1 MKGDLKVDR
10 ILEIFYRAMKGEAL
24 SAAKLAEEYKVSTRS
39 ITRDLTNIKM
49 FLTEHRDSIGNSE
62 LVYSSSDHCYR
73 LELDNFLTNKEL
85 LAMTKVLIGVKAF
98 GHKELLQL
106 LNKLKAHTSTGDR
119 KALENLLHKELY
131 HYTSIK
137 FDCESIVE
145 SLWSVSECIDKQQPI
160 TITYYR
166 MDRQQHKYKLKPIA
180 IMFAEYYFYLLAY
193 KYEGEESIPY
203 YFRIDRI
210 TNIVKHREKYEL
222 TREQNFDEGSLRQ
235 RSQFMWPGKL
245 RHIRFEFTGPSVQ
258 AILDRL
264 PTARII
270 DAQGKKYT
278 LEAEV
283 YGDGIKMYLLSQGS
297 WVKVLAPQE
306 FREEMQAEAEKMLEN
321 YKNK

>member
-10 ILEIFYRAMKGEAL
+10 ILEVFYRAMKGEAL
-24 SAAKLAEEYKVSTRS
+24 SAAGLAQEYGVSTRS
-39 ITRDLTNIKM
+39 ITRDLNNLKN
-49 FLTEHRDSIGNSE
+49 FLAEHRESLGNGE

-85 LAMTKVLIGVKAF
+85 LAMTKVLIGAKAF
-98 GHKELLQL
+98 SHKELLVL
-106 LNKLKAHTSTGDR
+106 LSKLKNHTSTGDR

-131 HYTSIK
+131 HYTGIK
-137 FDCESIVE
+137 FDCESIIE
-145 SLWSVSECIDKQQPI
+145 NLWIVSECIDKQQPI

-166 MDRQQHKYKLKPIA
+166 MDRQQHKHKLKPIA
-180 IMFAEYYFYLLAY
+180 ILFAEYYFYLLAY

-210 TNIVKHREKYEL
+210 TNIVKHREKYSL
-222 TREQNFDEGSLRQ
+222 SHNQDFDEGLLRQ

-258 AILDRL
+258 ALLDRL

-270 DAQGKKYT
+270 DVKGNKYT
-278 LEAEV
+278 LDAEV

-321 YKNK
+321 YKK

>member
-1 MKGDLKVDR
+1 MGDLKVDR

-24 SAAKLAEEYKVSTRS
+24 SAAKLAEEYGVSTRS
-39 ITRDLTNIKM
+39 ITRDLTNLKI
-49 FLTEHRDSIGNSE
+49 FLAEHRDTIGNSE

-85 LAMTKVLIGVKAF
+85 LAMTKVLIGAKAF
-98 GHKELLQL
+98 SHKELLQL
-106 LNKLKAHTSTGDR
+106 LGKLKNNTSAGDR

-137 FDCESIVE
+137 FDCDSIIE
-145 SLWSVSECIDKQQPI
+145 NLWTVSECIEKQQPI
-160 TITYYR
+160 TISYYR
-166 MDRQQHKYKLKPIA
+166 MDRQQHKHKLKPVSIL
-180 IMFAEYYFYLLAY
+180 FAEYYFYLLAY
-193 KYEGEESIPY
+193 KYEGEENIPY

-210 TNIVKHREKYEL
+210 TNIIRHREKYQL
-222 TREQNFDEGSLRQ
+222 TKYQDFDEGLLRQ

-270 DAQGKKYT
+270 DAKGNKYT
-278 LEAEV
+278 LDAEV

-306 FREEMQAEAEKMLEN
+306 FAEEMRAEAEKMVEN
-321 YKNK
+321 YRK